1 MSRAELWS
9 GEISDEVYT
18 KIISLMECV
27 HNLDGNYDLSEVLEV
42 AKVLQ
47 DFTVNDM
54 ENIDELNIDI
64 HDEDDY
70 EPVRPLTEADIKQ
83 ADRLLLALGVEIE

>member
-18 KIISLMECV
+18 KIISVMECV
-27 HNLDGNYDLSEVLEV
+27 HNLDGNYDLSEVLQV

-47 DFTVNDM
+47 DFTINDM

-64 HDEDDY
+64 YDEDDY

-83 ADRLLLALGVEIE
+83 ADRLIAMLSGE